1 MAIDEAGFTPDFF
14 RQKDNIRDL
23 FDGENVEDLEVDTPV
38 DAPSNQLE
46 LDKVRREREG
56 RGIDQ
61 CLFIQAMASLEDEQ
75 DVAAAKI
82 VRSEA
87 KADIKEFDERVGGVT
102 VIGGGDDGELGELLG
117 QVRYEMRWIV

>member
-1 MAIDEAGFTPDFF
+1 
-14 RQKDNIRDL
+14 
-23 FDGENVEDLEVDTPV
+23 
-38 DAPSNQLE
+38 
-46 LDKVRREREG
+46 
-56 RGIDQ
+56 
-61 CLFIQAMASLEDEQ
+61 MASLEDEQ

-117 QVRYEMRWIV
+117 QVRYQMIRSVCKRDSLQLKPIEKYAIKFLEAEYKPEFEEEVKEAEVCRFIDIS